1 MRYIC
6 AMNPFKPQDC
16 VGRLPS
22 FSFQWVLLALVILTS
37 VAMGGEDRPSDA
49 VTVFHCT
56 FGQEWDV
63 NYDNWPDRWVRK
75 TGPEYPH
82 YVSIGIA
89 EDNAAAGG
97 RVISIGLEGAAVA
110 VASPPIR
117 IMPRFSYLLEARLKN
132 ERLVHSKVFL
142 TLEFCD
148 SSGKVLQTTR
158 SPLLGTTKGW
168 ELIRVGPVEVVDPA
182 IDRVVI
188 GLEVYRRSKGDL
200 YGNVSLAD
208 VWLGRLPRI
217 SVSTNNACNVYT
229 ELDNVVIRCELSGI
243 REPNPEIRFHLF
255 DATNQER
262 QNHQTQLNGKLIV
275 DATATAAKDT
285 AQPPDGYEGFAEWR
299 PTIPDYGYYRIVVRM
314 LSGASSNKPGDA
326 DRQLASRTIHLA
338 VVPPLPPARRG
349 EFTWTLPEGDA
360 PLTYQDLSR
369 LLPQVGI
376 NWVKVPVWFDADD
389 PRRTDEL
396 IRFVE
401 LLGASN
407 IEVVGIID
415 RAPQN
420 TELGARTTQIHTVAE
435 LLPLDPTA
443 WSASLEP
450 VMSRLSLRVRWW
462 QLGADRDTS
471 LVGYPALSNR
481 IAELRTALFR
491 FGQDVRLGINWDRTD
506 TELPQGEVAWD
517 FQQLAIDN
525 PDGNQQFTKFLAK
538 PRQNSAQH
546 WIAIEPP
553 PPANDPTLTG
563 EQALFARASEFVH
576 RLVSAK
582 IHEADAIVIS
592 NPFDE
597 QRGLMH
603 ASGMPAELLLPWR
616 TTALMLAGADYL
628 GEIQLPGNSP
638 NRIFRRPDDRVVMV
652 VWNDVPTQ
660 EVLYLGAHVQQI
672 DILGRTSQPAQ
683 QGHEQVITV
692 WPTPTFVLG
701 LNEAV
706 TRWRMAV
713 AFEKTQ
719 VPSIFAKP
727 HRNSL
732 RIKNYFP
739 QGVGGSLKIVVPQER
754 LMEDDARSKESGV
767 EASGLVPD
775 RWTIDPPQANFQLA
789 PGQEWQLPFEIRLK
803 NALFGKQPVRID
815 FKVEADEP
823 YQFSVYRQ
831 MEVGTEDLTLQ
842 VNTRLDKDG
851 TLIVEQLM
859 TNRTDRLADF
869 RCYLHAKGHRRQR
882 MQVYRLGKSPDR
894 KLYRFANGQELIG
907 KEMLLEIEELNGP
920 RMLKYRFVAKDQ
932 PLPPATSSE
941 AEGKSADEA
950 PAESNT
956 PVDGK
961 LAKVPS

>member
-1 MRYIC
+1 M
-6 AMNPFKPQDC
+6 KPLSPQHT
-16 VGRLPS
+16 VGMMTSHSL
-22 FSFQWVLLALVILTS
+22 QCGLLILLIVTSAAL
-37 VAMGGEDRPSDA
+37 GGEGRPSDI

-56 FGQEWDV
+56 FGKEWDV
-63 NYDNWPDRWVRK
+63 NYDNWPDRWERK
-75 TGPEYPH
+75 SGPKYPH
-82 YVSIGIA
+82 YVSA
-89 EDNAAAGG
+89 TLTDSDATSGG
-97 RVISIGLEGAAVA
+97 RAISIGLEGAAFA
-110 VASPPIR
+110 IASPPIR

-142 TLEFCD
+142 KLEFSD
-148 SSGKVLQTTR
+148 SSGNILQTAR
-158 SPLLGTTKGW
+158 SPMIGTTKGW
-168 ELIRVGPVEVVDPA
+168 EVARLGPVEVVDPT

-188 GLEVYRRSKGDL
+188 SLEVIRRAKGDL
-200 YGNVSLAD
+200 YGSVSFAD

-217 SVSTNNACNVYT
+217 AVSTNNACNVYT
-229 ELDNVVIRCELSGI
+229 ELESVVVRCELSGI
-243 REPNPEIRFHLF
+243 REPNPEIRFQLF

-262 QNHQTQLNGKLIV
+262 ANYQTQLNGRLMV
-275 DATATAAKDT
+275 DHAAGTTQDA
-285 AQPPDGYEGFAEWR
+285 AQSHDGYEGLAEWR
-299 PTIPDYGYYRIVVRM
+299 PTIPDYGYYRIVIRM
-314 LSGASSNKPGDA
+314 LSGTGGNKSGEA

-338 VVPPLPPARRG
+338 VVPPLPMARRG
-349 EFTWTLPEGDA
+349 EFVWTLPQGDA
-360 PLTYQDLSR
+360 PLSYQELSR
-369 LLPQVGI
+369 LLPLVGI

-389 PRRTDEL
+389 PRRTEEL

-420 TELGARTTQIHTVAE
+420 SELGARSAQGPTLAE
-435 LLPLDPTA
+435 LLPLDSAA

-450 VMSRLSLRVRWW
+450 VMSRLSLRLRWW

-471 LVGYPALSNR
+471 LVGYPALSDR

-491 FGQDVRLGINWDRTD
+491 FGQDVRFGINWEGTD
-506 TELPQGEVAWD
+506 TELPKGEVAWD
-517 FQQLAIDN
+517 FQQLVVEK
-525 PDGNQQFTKFLAK
+525 PDSDKVLEAFLAK

-553 PPANDPTLTG
+553 LPVSDPTLTQ
-563 EQALFARASEFVH
+563 EQALLARASELVH
-576 RLVSAK
+576 RLLSAK
-582 IHEADAIVIS
+582 IHGADAIVIS

-597 QRGLMH
+597 QGGLMQDN
-603 ASGMPAELLLPWR
+603 GMPAELLLPYR

-628 GEIQLPGNSP
+628 GEIQLPGNSQ
-638 NRIFRRPDDRVVMV
+638 NRIFRRPDDQVVMV
-652 VWNDVPTQ
+652 VWNESPTQ
-660 EVLYLGAHVQQI
+660 EMLYLGTNVQQI
-672 DILGRTSQPAQ
+672 DIFGRTSQPSQ
-683 QGHEQVITV
+683 QGHEQVIAV
-692 WPTPTFVLG
+692 GPTPTFVLG

-732 RIKNYFP
+732 RFRNYYP

-754 LMEDDARSKESGV
+754 LVEDDANAKESGA
-767 EASGLVPD
+767 ESSGLVPD
-775 RWTIDPPQANFQLA
+775 RWMIDPPQGNFQLA
-789 PGQEWQLPFEIRLK
+789 PGQEMQFPFEIRLK
-803 NALFGKQPVRID
+803 NALYGRQPVRID
-815 FKVEADEP
+815 FKVEADEQ
-823 YQFSVYRQ
+823 YQFSVYQ
-831 MEVGTEDLTLQ
+831 LMEVGTEDLTLE

-894 KLYRFANGQELIG
+894 KLYRFADGRELLG

-920 RMLKYRFVAKDQ
+920 RMLKYRFLAKDQ
-932 PLPPATSSE
+932 PAPATTPSKANEDSSE
-941 AEGKSADEA
+941 DA
-950 PAESNT
+950 PPESDAPTNA
-956 PVDGK
+956 K
-961 LAKVPS
+961 LAKAPS